1 MTSISKILS
10 RFTQLVLRSL
20 FLYGLIE
27 ARKGSTLLQLL
38 FTAMALVAVVRS
50 EFAALC
56 ILFVVFVVYIVYG
69 IEKYLKYSLV
79 LALLPAI
86 WMSLS
91 NMLIIHLKG
100 GDIIRAFLSVFLR
113 AEAGSAVVLLLL
125 HTLNISELCFILYK
139 LSPITSFTTALFWRL
154 ASQLI
159 KETTEMLYIHG
170 LKGEKTW
177 KTLAMLFIRGE
188 EVVQYF
194 TEGIHLKQYSYKPK
208 VVYSTRVIAIQI
220 ILLVVAMLLQFL

>member
-1 MTSISKILS
+1 
-10 RFTQLVLRSL
+10 
-20 FLYGLIE
+20 
-27 ARKGSTLLQLL
+27 
-38 FTAMALVAVVRS
+38 MALVVVVRS

-56 ILFVVFVVYIVYG
+56 ILFVVFIVYIVYG

-194 TEGIHLKQYSYKPK
+194 TEGVYLKQYSYKPK